1 MRIDPALQALFA
13 EPILDIQALDPGYSD
28 HGSDVWQVTLASR
41 TVIVRASRLGQSG
54 GPFWEG
60 LEHLFGVDPRP
71 VHRMGRL
78 NALLGKL
85 GAFPVPAVLSQG
97 YLGEREAVV
106 VEHLPG
112 EPIPEFGGLSSAL
125 LEHFGACLA
134 RLHSCRLDWFGTVTG
149 ETCHPLEEFHLRLA
163 DTLEWLTNR
172 WYSRQPEICALLPE
186 MLALAKRLPAPRYA
200 CPVLIDQDA
209 SQYLWDG
216 TQITGLV
223 DTEAFAAAPPEMDLV
238 GLEYLLDQ
246 RSAAALAR
254 GYRSVMPL
262 PRMSDV
268 RQLYRFLYLLLDV
281 QGEEPLE
288 EWMDRKLLFL

>member
-1 MRIDPALQALFA
+1 MIDPALYALFA
-13 EPILDIQALDPGYSD
+13 EPVLDIEFLDPGYTD
-28 HGSDVWQVTLASR
+28 HGSDVWRVTLASR

-60 LEHLFGVDPRP
+60 LEYLFGVDPRP

-78 NALLGKL
+78 NALLRQL

-97 YLGEREAVV
+97 YLGTREAVV

-112 EPIPEFGGLSSAL
+112 EPLPELNQLPSAL
-125 LEHFGACLA
+125 LENFGVSLA
-134 RLHSCRLDWFGTVTG
+134 RLHSCCLDWFGTVTD
-149 ETCHPLEEFHLRLA
+149 EIRRPLEEFHPRLA
-163 DTLEWLTNR
+163 GSLELLTNR
-172 WYSRQPEICALLPE
+172 WYADRPEICAILPE
-186 MLALAKRLPAPRYA
+186 MLDQAKRLPAPRYS

-216 TQITGLV
+216 AHITGLV
-223 DTEAFAAAPPEMDLV
+223 DTEAFAAAPPELDLV
-238 GLEYLLDQ
+238 GMEYLLNR

-262 PRMSDV
+262 PRLDGV
-268 RQLYRFLYLLLDV
+268 RRLYRFLYLLLDV
-281 QGEEPLE
+281 QGETALQ
-288 EWMDRKLLFL
+288 EWMARKIFFP